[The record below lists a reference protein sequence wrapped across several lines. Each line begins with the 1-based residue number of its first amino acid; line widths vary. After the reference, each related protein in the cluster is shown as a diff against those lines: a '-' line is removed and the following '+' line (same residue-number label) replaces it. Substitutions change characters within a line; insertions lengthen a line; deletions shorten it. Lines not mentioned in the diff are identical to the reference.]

1 MKLLIIGGT
10 GVLSTA
16 VVREA
21 LNNSIEV
28 TIINR
33 GHKSHLVPKTVRL
46 LKADIHDEKKV
57 LALLNGEK
65 FDTVIDF
72 ICFNEEQIA
81 YSLRLFGPYVAQYIF
96 ISTTCVYNT
105 ENEGLLNED
114 SAKILSVWD
123 YSVNKWKAEEYLRR
137 QAKEQSIP
145 FTIIRPCITYDNTRI
160 PYGIVP
166 PYGYH
171 WTIIERIFHNKPII
185 TWDGGNA
192 KWNIMR
198 VEDFAVGVIGLIG
211 NLKAIGE
218 AYNISGDDSYTWKEI
233 LDTVGRL
240 LNRNIVTFDIS
251 SDEYAAKYPEKFGEI
266 KARSLNAEIDNRK
279 IKGLI
284 PTFKSKIG
292 LEEGLSMTLE
302 YYKKNGYIY
311 GIDYA
316 FEGGTDRIINYYAR
330 KRGIKIPNLHF
341 IDYLG
346 NASLYDRLRYWIAY
360 NKSNPI
366 GKVLYWGV
374 LFIKKLRKISRL

>member
-105 ENEGLLNED
+105 ENEGMLNED

-302 YYKKNGYIY
+302 YYKKTDIFMVL
-311 GIDYA
+311 IMHLR
-316 FEGGTDRIINYYAR
+316 EGQIE
-330 KRGIKIPNLHF
+330 L
-341 IDYLG
+341 
-346 NASLYDRLRYWIAY
+346 
-360 NKSNPI
+360 
-366 GKVLYWGV
+366 
-374 LFIKKLRKISRL
+374 

>member
-105 ENEGLLNED
+105 ENEGVLNED

-251 SDEYAAKYPEKFGEI
+251 SDEYAAKYSEKFGEI

-302 YYKKNGYIY
+302 YYKKNGYIC

-374 LFIKKLRKISRL
+374 HFIKKLRKISRL

>member
-16 VVREA
+16 VVNEA
-21 LNNSIEV
+21 LNNNIAV

-33 GHKSHLVPKTVRL
+33 GHRSHLIPKKVRL
-46 LKADIHDEKKV
+46 LKADIRDEKRV
-57 LALLNGEK
+57 LTLLNGET
-65 FDTVIDF
+65 FDAVIDF

-81 YSLRLFGPYVAQYIF
+81 YSLRLFGSYVAQYIF

-105 ENEGLLNED
+105 ENGGVLNED

-123 YSVNKWKAEEYLRR
+123 YSVNKWKAEEYLRKR
-137 QAKEQSIP
+137 ATEQGIP
-145 FTIIRPCITYDNTRI
+145 FTIIRPCVTYDNTRI

-185 TWDGGNA
+185 TWDGGRA
-192 KWNIMR
+192 RWNIMR

-211 NLKAIGE
+211 NPKAIGE
-218 AYNISGDDSYTWKEI
+218 AYNISGDESYTWKEI
-233 LDTVGRL
+233 LDTTGKL
-240 LNRNIVTFDIS
+240 LDKNIVTFDIS
-251 SDEYAAKYPEKFGEI
+251 SDEYATKYPAKLGEI
-266 KARSLNAEIDNRK
+266 KARALNAEIDNKK
-279 IKGLI
+279 IKELI
-284 PTFKSKIG
+284 PAFKSRIG
-292 LEEGLSMTLE
+292 LKEGLSMTLE
-302 YYKKNGYIY
+302 YYKKNGYIN

-316 FEGGTDRIINYYAR
+316 FEGETDRVIDYYAK
-330 KRGIKIPNLHF
+330 KRGIKVSNLCF

-346 NASLYDRLRYWIAY
+346 NATLNDRLQYLIAY

-366 GKVLYWGV
+366 SKVLCWG
-374 LFIKKLRKISRL
+374 LRFIKKFRKVSRL

>member
-105 ENEGLLNED
+105 ENEGMLNED

-145 FTIIRPCITYDNTRI
+145 FTIIRPCITYDLS
-160 PYGIVP
+160 
-166 PYGYH
+166 
-171 WTIIERIFHNKPII
+171 
-185 TWDGGNA
+185 
-192 KWNIMR
+192 
-198 VEDFAVGVIGLIG
+198 LIH
-211 NLKAIGE
+211 I
-218 AYNISGDDSYTWKEI
+218 
-233 LDTVGRL
+233 
-240 LNRNIVTFDIS
+240 
-251 SDEYAAKYPEKFGEI
+251 
-266 KARSLNAEIDNRK
+266 
-279 IKGLI
+279 
-284 PTFKSKIG
+284 
-292 LEEGLSMTLE
+292 
-302 YYKKNGYIY
+302 
-311 GIDYA
+311 
-316 FEGGTDRIINYYAR
+316 
-330 KRGIKIPNLHF
+330 
-341 IDYLG
+341 
-346 NASLYDRLRYWIAY
+346 
-360 NKSNPI
+360 
-366 GKVLYWGV
+366 
-374 LFIKKLRKISRL
+374 